1 MFVDCSLHRED
12 AVCLC
17 FVNMGRDLDGK
28 GDFLSVNQAPVTPLQ
43 SALPRTFPLS
53 PLCIVKEQVL
63 CVGCAVS
70 YQQLLSSNF
79 FPPLMEADSLSVCTI
94 TYDKG
99 RR

>member
-28 GDFLSVNQAPVTPLQ
+28 GDFLSGNQAPVTPLQ

-53 PLCIVKEQVL
+53 PHCIVKEQKCCVL
-63 CVGCAVS
+63 AVL
-70 YQQLLSSNF
+70 YLISNS
-79 FPPLMEADSLSVCTI
+79 FPPISSHH
-94 TYDKG
+94 
-99 RR
+99 